1 MKVWESLL
9 LGNFDFNQSAVNF
22 KKNAAYTV
30 KLKELEFEGPL
41 DLLLFLVKKAEIDIN
56 AVSIAEITSQYLSY
70 LSLIINMDL
79 DNISE
84 FIEMAATLIY
94 IKSRSLLP
102 TENEYEEDDQDPREE
117 LIQRLLEY
125 QKYKI
130 ASGVLESY
138 GDDNLYIPRKDAG
151 PKLLAD
157 ETNSFSVKKT
167 EKELETLSVLDLV
180 SAFAEIMRRK
190 SSVAKKNSYEIEKL
204 EYTVEEKID
213 FVRSVLSGKNTFR
226 YFEIINEDMSKVE
239 IACCFLAVLELVKQG
254 EAVIRQD
261 ALFGDIFV
269 VKKIKSEE
277 QNGSR

>member
-1 MKVWESLL
+1 MNVWESLFL
-9 LGNFDFNQSAVNF
+9 SNFDFNQSAVNF
-22 KKNAAYTV
+22 RKNAAYTV
-30 KLKELEFEGPL
+30 KLTELEFEGPL

-102 TENEYEEDDQDPREE
+102 AENDYEEDEQDPRDE

-130 ASGVLESY
+130 ASGVLESC
-138 GDDNLYIPRKDAG
+138 GDDNLYIPRKDAA
-151 PKLLAD
+151 PDKANL
-157 ETNSFSVKKT
+157 FPVKT

-190 SSVAKKNSYEIEKL
+190 SSVPKKNSYEIEKL
-204 EYTVEEKID
+204 EHTVEEKID
-213 FVRSVLSGKNTFR
+213 FVRSVLSGRNTFR
-226 YFEIINEDMSKVE
+226 YFEIINGDMSKVE

-254 EAVIRQD
+254 EAAIRQD
-261 ALFGDIFV
+261 TLFGDILV
-269 VKKIKSEE
+269 EKKNKPEE

>member
-1 MKVWESLL
+1 MGS
-9 LGNFDFNQSAVNF
+9 FDFNQSPVNL
-22 KKNAAYTV
+22 KKSAAYTV

-56 AVSIAEITSQYLSY
+56 DISIAEITSQYLSY
-70 LSLIINMDL
+70 LSLIIDMDL

-102 TENEYEEDDQDPREE
+102 VENDYEEDEQDPRDE

-130 ASGVLESY
+130 ASGVLEDCSEES
-138 GDDNLYIPRKDAG
+138 LYIPRKG
-151 PKLLAD
+151 SGTSLFPV
-157 ETNSFSVKKT
+157 EKT
-167 EKELETLSVLDLV
+167 EKELEALSVLDLV
-180 SAFAEIMRRK
+180 SAFAEIMKRK
-190 SSVAKKNSYEIEKL
+190 SAVPKKNSYEIEKL
-204 EYTVEEKID
+204 ECTVEEKIC
-213 FVRSVLSGKNTFR
+213 FVRSILTDRNDFR
-226 YFEIINEDMSKVE
+226 YFEIINNDMSKVE

-261 ALFGDIFV
+261 VLFGDIFV
-269 VKKIKSEE
+269 VKKDKPEE
-277 QNGSR
+277 

>member
-1 MKVWESLL
+1 MGS
-9 LGNFDFNQSAVNF
+9 FDFNQSPVNL
-22 KKNAAYTV
+22 KKSAAYTV

-56 AVSIAEITSQYLSY
+56 DISIAEITSQYLSY
-70 LSLIINMDL
+70 LSLIIDMDL

-102 TENEYEEDDQDPREE
+102 VENDYEEDEQDPRDE

-130 ASGVLESY
+130 ASGVLEDCSEES
-138 GDDNLYIPRKDAG
+138 LYIPRKG
-151 PKLLAD
+151 SGTSLFPI
-157 ETNSFSVKKT
+157 EKT
-167 EKELETLSVLDLV
+167 EKELEALSVLDLV
-180 SAFAEIMRRK
+180 SAFAEIMKRK
-190 SSVAKKNSYEIEKL
+190 SAVPKKNSYEIEKL
-204 EYTVEEKID
+204 ECTVEEKIS
-213 FVRSVLSGKNTFR
+213 FVRSILTDRNDFR
-226 YFEIINEDMSKVE
+226 YFEIINDDMSKVE

-261 ALFGDIFV
+261 VLFGDIFV
-269 VKKIKSEE
+269 VKKDKSEE

>member
-1 MKVWESLL
+1 M
-9 LGNFDFNQSAVNF
+9 GNFDFNQSAVNF
-22 KKNAAYTV
+22 RKNAAYTV

-102 TENEYEEDDQDPREE
+102 TENDYEEDEQDPRDE

-130 ASGVLESY
+130 ASGVLESC
-138 GDDNLYIPRKDAG
+138 GDDSLYIPRKDTVFD
-151 PKLLAD
+151 K
-157 ETNSFSVKKT
+157 TNLFPIKNT
-167 EKELETLSVLDLV
+167 EKELETLSILDLV
-180 SAFAEIMRRK
+180 NAFAEIMRRK
-190 SSVAKKNSYEIEKL
+190 SSVPKKNSYEIEKL
-204 EYTVEEKID
+204 ECTVEEKIG
-213 FVRSVLSGKNTFR
+213 FVRSVLSGRNTFR
-226 YFEIINEDMSKVE
+226 YFEIINGDMSKVE

-269 VKKIKSEE
+269 VKKNKPEE
-277 QNGSR
+277 QNESR